1 MVGLFC
7 CTALHALVLCRFSS
21 CVVIG
26 EVTHRL
32 STERM
37 VEEIG
42 IEGLSDKFLSH
53 FITFHHQV
61 LDRKCGN
68 ERSNTLLQIV
78 QEHHPSELRLLATAS
93 RPGGRK
99 LEGTR
104 RLVESLLKAST
115 YSRLFKIIQERGM
128 EWCGVAESRS
138 ASFPLHVGPSNN
150 RTHTYPDQILGYGV
164 DQFHCC
170 LSCLKL
176 ILSHPESGLTQLNH
190 AQMEN
195 MPGLPDSFG
204 HCTDLV
210 GGLAFS
216 MHSARFRFR
225 SCDSSGSYF

>member
-7 CTALHALVLCRFSS
+7 CTALHALVLCRFSL

-32 STERM
+32 PTERK

-42 IEGLSDKFLSH
+42 IKGLSDKFLSH

-93 RPGGRK
+93 RPGGRR

-115 YSRLFKIIQERGM
+115 YSRLFKIIQDY
-128 EWCGVAESRS
+128 SRE
-138 ASFPLHVGPSNN
+138 
-150 RTHTYPDQILGYGV
+150 GYGMV
-164 DQFHCC
+164 WSCRKPLGF
-170 LSCLKL
+170 LSLLPHTQTKFLAMGL
-176 ILSHPESGLTQLNH
+176 INFIVASVALN
-190 AQMEN
+190 
-195 MPGLPDSFG
+195 LLF
-204 HCTDLV
+204 
-210 GGLAFS
+210 FS
-216 MHSARFRFR
+216 TLRAV
-225 SCDSSGSYF
+225 

>member
-32 STERM
+32 STERK

-115 YSRLFKIIQERGM
+115 YSRLFKIVQDYSRLFKRGV
-128 EWCGVAESRS
+128 WNGVELPKAARLPFHYML
-138 ASFPLHVGPSNN
+138 AHQTTGP
-150 RTHTYPDQILGYGV
+150 THTQTKFLAMG
-164 DQFHCC
+164 
-170 LSCLKL
+170 L
-176 ILSHPESGLTQLNH
+176 INFIVASVALNLFFPTLR
-190 AQMEN
+190 A
-195 MPGLPDSFG
+195 
-204 HCTDLV
+204 V
-210 GGLAFS
+210 
-216 MHSARFRFR
+216 
-225 SCDSSGSYF
+225 